1 MGQKKPVLQDRLEAK
16 HHKAQTQRTREETWD
31 ALRKTGTATH
41 TGDILLGTCRASLA
55 AKGSRALVHIE
66 NKRKETKKMSQ
77 LIASRLT

>member
-1 MGQKKPVLQDRLEAK
+1 MGQKTSPARSFGSK
-16 HHKAQTQRTREETWD
+16 TQRTREETWD

-66 NKRKETKKMSQ
+66 NKRKETKKK
-77 LIASRLT
+77 